1 MLSSKK
7 AAAETRVE
15 KRILSTQVERENRKD
30 WLRARRAKEVNEQEV
45 KIEDDA
51 TRLQRQDQ

>member
-15 KRILSTQVERENRKD
+15 KRILIDKKEKNRKD
-30 WLRARRAKEVNEQEV
+30 CGCVLDARKKANAQEM
-45 KIEDDA
+45 K
-51 TRLQRQDQ
+51 TGRRY